1 MLRHRASH
9 SRNEALSGFRFTPPC
24 ATRWGGFSLAELF
37 HGGAR
42 SDLQPS
48 NRDMRAAGANNES
61 ITRRKEVMRILE
73 WEFNPRRMAI
83 AAGCGAL
90 ALLVLAYMI
99 RPIGLIHGPAMIL
112 YKYPLI
118 WKLPVLVWLVAFLA
132 MSLLPYLR
140 RRKKIKEVRAQLRE
154 EECRDR
160 EDEQEAK
167 EKHDGVENERL
178 QRTRDDRRLG
188 RLSIDYPPAP
198 FRYRT
203 PYERRER
210 LNGLSDEL
218 KELRRWYRWS
228 AVIASI
234 LATLAFTFA
243 ICTAS
248 MYTGEAIYQHYK
260 FTDISR
266 LPATGKAR
274 ILPQEVAE
282 QLATSG
288 YNSSTARLAQTHIVL
303 DADGNI
309 SWTFG
314 QVPNGTWRKYTAKTQ
329 GVATLNAE
337 STARD
342 LQLTKED
349 FEISTNVRWTDDL
362 KWQAYKRHFF
372 TDVAETVYVVTASG
386 EPVIVAPYIKY
397 VGFWVKVPELAG
409 VYVVH
414 PDGTMEDLSPEEAE
428 KRPFIVQSGRMFPE
442 ALARRIQ
449 ESYQYKGGILN
460 RLFTHKEQT
469 QISDT
474 GSNSQPYLMDFGKEG
489 TKWVSTAQ
497 PYGKAQATNAIFLT
511 DTITGETEVWHV
523 PQSEAYTGN
532 SKALDIV
539 RALSMPGITFA
550 ASDAGDSAGKFEAV
564 EPRPIIID
572 GQLQFMVSVIPHS
585 RTTVTKTV
593 IVDAEANKAVAVF
606 NHDTD
611 PSADQRLRDYL
622 HHGTL
627 PLPRPTGDDY
637 PDRGPIGSNAPDS
650 SPGVPDV
657 LPGADGSISEEE
669 LQAIIDRLLESN
681 MAQQEA
687 IRELQR
693 GLASR

>member
-1 MLRHRASH
+1 
-9 SRNEALSGFRFTPPC
+9 
-24 ATRWGGFSLAELF
+24 
-37 HGGAR
+37 
-42 SDLQPS
+42 
-48 NRDMRAAGANNES
+48 
-61 ITRRKEVMRILE
+61 MRILE
-73 WEFNPRRMAI
+73 WEFNPRKVAI
-83 AAGCGAL
+83 AAGCGTL

-99 RPIGLIHGPAMIL
+99 RPIGLIHGPAMVL

-132 MSLLPYLR
+132 MGLLPYLR

-154 EECRDR
+154 EERLDSEEERD
-160 EDEQEAK
+160 AK
-167 EKHDGVENERL
+167 ERHDRAENARL
-178 QRTRDDRRLG
+178 QSAQRHQFGDP
-188 RLSIDYPPAP
+188 SIDFRPAP
-198 FRYRT
+198 FNYDQ
-203 PYERRER
+203 PYERWAR
-210 LNGLSDEL
+210 L
-218 KELRRWYRWS
+218 KELSAELRRLKRWYKWP
-228 AVIASI
+228 AIIASI
-234 LATLAFTFA
+234 VAALACVFA

-248 MYTGEAIYQHYK
+248 MYTGEAIYKHYK
-260 FTDISR
+260 FTDIGR
-266 LPATGKAR
+266 LPANGKAR

-288 YNSSTARLAQTHIVL
+288 YNSSTSRLAQTHIVL

-362 KWQAYKRHFF
+362 KWRAYKRHFF
-372 TDVAETVYVVTASG
+372 TDVAETVYLVTASG

-414 PDGTMEDLSPEEAE
+414 PDGTMDDLSPEEAE
-428 KRPFIVQSGRMFPE
+428 QRPFIVQSGRMFPE
-442 ALARRIQ
+442 SLARRIQ
-449 ESYQYKGGILN
+449 ESYQYKDGILN

-474 GSNSQPYLMDFGKEG
+474 GSNNQPYLMDFGKEG

-539 RALSMPGITFA
+539 RAYSMPGITFA
-550 ASDAGDSAGKFEAV
+550 ASGAEDSAGKFEAV
-564 EPRPIIID
+564 EPRPIIVD

-593 IVDAEANKAVAVF
+593 IVDAKDNKAVAVF

-622 HHGTL
+622 HYGTL
-627 PLPRPTGDDY
+627 PPSSLTDDRY
-637 PDRGPIGSNAPDS
+637 SGKGSVGSNVPDS
-650 SPGVPDV
+650 SPNVPDA

-669 LQAIIDRLLESN
+669 LQAIVDQLLESN
-681 MAQQEA
+681 RAQQEA